1 LTLTNVSLRLA
12 VAIVTLYSA
21 FAAFMFTTIVDE
33 STIPGGAKVE
43 VSGDTVATGGQ
54 GLPALIEQAARD
66 AESVVAKKVPDL
78 HDPAAR
84 YLYVEV
90 GAAERSEADWLV
102 DGYPWFS
109 AGVSTV
115 VRPGADLDGVDP
127 RGTYFVFGPERG
139 VEVVSAAFTDLG
151 YHVVASPAVG
161 TASDVTKFF
170 LGGSFLSPTLVVLLL
185 VALLVGTGVLSM
197 TKAYAVQRLHG
208 GTKRIAAGR
217 DLRALAGTAVVS
229 LTVVVGGSIVG
240 LWFYNDLHQIGSFLR
255 ATFAGFLGGAL
266 VVLAIYVAVLRL
278 VWDVRLIEG
287 IKGRIGFRVA
297 MPSIYLIRVPGLV
310 LAVSLAA
317 STMAAWG
324 AVGEAAQA
332 REDLAVAGDAAKIRF
347 EGSVSPAEMDRLASE
362 SGAWLK
368 REDTAGRVI
377 FAHPVSTVGADDTHP
392 DLLLVNDTY
401 LEEQPVFDN
410 DGERV
415 TAAPPNTI
423 LLLEPVGSSLTSED
437 VVRYLEGSAADPE
450 APISFE
456 SRMIAEGQRHFVY
469 ATSSEMLPKTV
480 RDVVVAVV
488 NPDTGYVRDDDYMAY
503 ASQGSI
509 LVTDASEAAEHTPP
523 ELLGSWISAY
533 LPVVQMAAVE
543 HADRT
548 RDFRVEFGSMIVA
561 LGVLLATAVGV
572 AQIYVRGTAQQ
583 ILVRYLH
590 GWKFSGTHARLL
602 VAEAVLAGLVLVV
615 ALVQFVSVMNRQ
627 GRAGVNE
634 PVLRASEIAVA
645 MWQPWMLLLVAAL
658 SIGLLLWRVRARTQ
672 EMIHTRSEEIV

>member
-1 LTLTNVSLRLA
+1 MTNVSLRLA
-12 VAIVTLYSA
+12 VAIVTLYSV
-21 FAAFMFTTIVDE
+21 FAAFMFTTILDE
-33 STIPGGAKVE
+33 STIPGGATVE
-43 VSGDTVATGGQ
+43 VSGDNVATGGQ
-54 GLPALIEQAARD
+54 GLPAVIEQTARD
-66 AESVVAKKVPDL
+66 AESVVVKEVPDL

-84 YLYVEV
+84 DLYVEV
-90 GAAERSEADWLV
+90 GAADRPEADWLV

-109 AGVSTV
+109 AGVSRV

-139 VEVVSAAFTDLG
+139 VDVVSAAFTDLG
-151 YHVVASPAVG
+151 YQVVASPAVG
-161 TASDVTKFF
+161 TASNVTKFF

-208 GTKRIAAGR
+208 GTKRIAATR
-217 DLRALAGTAVVS
+217 DLRALATTSVVS
-229 LTVVVGGSIVG
+229 LTVVVGGSVVG
-240 LWFYNDLHQIGSFLR
+240 LWLYNGLHQIQAFLQSVI
-255 ATFAGFLGGAL
+255 AGFLGGVL
-266 VVLAIYVAVLRL
+266 VVFAIYVAVLRL

-287 IKGRIGFRVA
+287 IKGRLGFRVA
-297 MPSIYLIRVPGLV
+297 IPSVYLIRVPGLV

-324 AVGEAAQA
+324 AVSEAAQA
-332 REDLAVAGDAAKIRF
+332 REDLSVAGDAAKIRF
-347 EGSVSPAEMDRLASE
+347 EGDVSPAEMDRLAYE

-377 FAHPVSTVGADDTHP
+377 FAHPVSMAGADDVNP

-401 LEEQPVFDN
+401 LEEQPVFDK

-423 LLLEPVGSSLTSED
+423 LLLEPIGSSLTAED
-437 VVRYLEGSAADPE
+437 VMRYLERSAADPE

-456 SRMIAEGQRHFVY
+456 TRMIAEGQGHFVY
-469 ATSSEMLPKTV
+469 AMSSEMLPKTV

-503 ASQGSI
+503 ASQGSV
-509 LVTDASEAAEHTPP
+509 LVTDASEAAERTPP
-523 ELLGSWISAY
+523 ELLGAWISAY
-533 LPVVQMAAVE
+533 IPVAQMAAAE
-543 HADRT
+543 HADRM
-548 RDFRVEFGSMIVA
+548 RQFRVELGSMIVA

-572 AQIYVRGTAQQ
+572 AQIYVRGSAQQ
-583 ILVRYLH
+583 LLVRYLH
-590 GWKFSGTHARLL
+590 GWKFGETHARLL

-615 ALVQFVSVMNRQ
+615 ALVQLVSVINRQ
-627 GRAGVNE
+627 GAVDMNE
-634 PVLRASEIAVA
+634 PVLSASEISVAV
-645 MWQPWMLLLVAAL
+645 WQPWMLLLVAAL
-658 SIGLLLWRVRARTQ
+658 NIGLLLWRVRTRTQ
-672 EMIHTRSEEIV
+672 EMIHTRSEETA